1 MSRARAAHRT
11 QTVPAKERM
20 LATAADLLQRQ
31 GYHGTGL
38 AEVLAE
44 SGAPRGSMY
53 FHFPGG
59 KEQLACE
66 ALRASGDRW
75 KARIAKIVEET
86 KDPSTVIVRVCEA
99 LGDELEASG
108 YRLGCPVAT
117 VALEAAGDSEKIR
130 QTCSEHFASWETL
143 VAAHLERNGAA
154 PEAAKIAA
162 TVTLASVEGALLLA
176 RVYKSKAPLERVALA
191 LSVQLPALL
200 RR

>member
-1 MSRARAAHRT
+1 MSRARTAHRA

-20 LATAADLLQRQ
+20 LATAAELLQRQ

-66 ALRASGDRW
+66 ALRASGAQW

-86 KDPSTVIVRVCEA
+86 KEPSNVIVRVCKA
-99 LGDELEASG
+99 LADELEASD
-108 YRLGCPVAT
+108 YRLGCPLAT

-130 QTCSEHFASWETL
+130 ETCSDHFASWEVI
-143 VAAHLERNGAA
+143 VAKHLEAHGAH
-154 PEAAKIAA
+154 PEAAKVAA
-162 TVTLASVEGALLLA
+162 TVTLASLEGALLLA
-176 RVYKSKAPLERVALA
+176 RVYRSRVPIERVALA
-191 LSVQLPALL
+191 LGSLLPALVS
-200 RR
+200 R